1 MAPRVK
7 SNQCT
12 FSAGQTNNLKTLRS
26 ESTSEGELGI
36 HSRIL
41 IFIGVIEIQRKH
53 EDSCQMQLL
62 YCVVT
67 LFARFRG

>member
-7 SNQCT
+7 SNQYT
-12 FSAGQTNNLKTLRS
+12 ISAGQTNNLKTLRS

-41 IFIGVIEIQRKH
+41 
-53 EDSCQMQLL
+53 
-62 YCVVT
+62 
-67 LFARFRG
+67 